1 MKMNGELNLDS
12 KHIKTYASKDNAR
25 KAIAKRGIDNVK
37 HVIVATDCGRF
48 YPLFIGKEAM
58 EKALFRFHP
67 IAG

>member
-48 YPLFIGKEAM
+48 YPLFIV
-58 EKALFRFHP
+58 
-67 IAG
+67 

>member
-1 MKMNGELNLDS
+1 MNGELNLDS

-58 EKALFRFHP
+58 ENALFRFHP